1 VSVIA
6 VITKFRKANKLSLL
20 VRDECEKLFLQ
31 GVFKQ
36 TIRETT
42 QIRKSSAAYR
52 SIFEYDKRV
61 DVAKD
66 YKALTE
72 ELINECNKNV

>member
-1 VSVIA
+1 
-6 VITKFRKANKLSLL
+6 L
-20 VRDECEKLFLQ
+20 VRDECERLFEQ

-42 QIRKSSAAYR
+42 HIRKSSAMYR
-52 SIFEYDKRV
+52 TIFEYDRRT

-66 YKALTE
+66 YLALTE
-72 ELINECNKNV
+72 ELINECNNKA